1 MKTTPNRSTRRGRQ
15 ADSVAR
21 GLGWFSIGLG
31 LAELLAAR
39 PMARGTGLDG
49 DERVLQAFGL
59 REIAT
64 GAALLMAKDPTPYVW
79 ARVAGDVL
87 DLATL
92 GTRGRPKRLGTA
104 MALAAVAG
112 VTLVDLATAQ
122 TLQHDRARARRPVHD
137 YSDRRGF
144 PLPAEEM
151 RGVALQDFETPE
163 DMRAPAA
170 MAGYSGA

>member
-1 MKTTPNRSTRRGRQ
+1 MNTSSNRSTRRGRQ
-15 ADSVAR
+15 AHGVAR

-39 PMARGTGLDG
+39 PMARGTGLRG
-49 DERVLQAFGL
+49 DERVLQAYGL

-64 GAALLMAKDPTPYVW
+64 GAALLLAKDPTPYVW

-92 GTRGRPKRLGTA
+92 GTRGSPKRLGTA
-104 MALAAVAG
+104 AALAAVAG
-112 VTLVDLATAQ
+112 VTLLDLATAR
-122 TLQHDRARARRPVHD
+122 TLQHDRARARRPLHD

-144 PLPAEEM
+144 PLPADEM
-151 RGVALQDFETPE
+151 RGAALEDFEAPQ
-163 DMRAPAA
+163 DMRTPAA
-170 MAGYSGA
+170 LAGYSGA